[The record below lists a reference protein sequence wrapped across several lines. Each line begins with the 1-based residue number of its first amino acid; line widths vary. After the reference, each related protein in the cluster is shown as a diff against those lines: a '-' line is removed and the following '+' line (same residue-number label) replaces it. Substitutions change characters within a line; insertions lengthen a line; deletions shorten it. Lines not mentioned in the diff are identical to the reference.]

1 MKTISIV
8 IPAYNEEKNIVPLIA
23 SIRECF
29 PHDRYQY
36 ELIFVDDGSKDATL
50 TKIEEAAKHDE
61 HIFYLELSRNF
72 GHQNALKAGLDYAM
86 GDAVISMDC
95 DMQHPPHLLNSL
107 IENWEEGYDIVYTR
121 REENQNLSFLK
132 RKSGNA
138 YYRIFNWLAE
148 VNIEKGTADFRLMD
162 RRVIDI
168 FTQFNEDDLFIRG
181 LIPWMGFKQKAIDY
195 QPSERLSGKTKYTFR
210 KMVVLAIS
218 GITSLSI
225 RPLYA
230 AIYLG
235 LTISA
240 LALIATPFV
249 ILSFQPRHHIVFIW
263 ASLLLTIVFFG
274 GLQLTVM
281 GTIGLYIG
289 KTFMQ
294 VKHRP
299 TYIVRN
305 SNLPDKH

>member
-1 MKTISIV
+1 MRTISIV
-8 IPAYNEEKNIVPLIA
+8 IPTYNEEKNITPLIA
-23 SIRECF
+23 SIKEHF

-50 TKIEEAAKHDE
+50 TQIEEVAKHDE
-61 HIFYLELSRNF
+61 HVFYLELSRNF
-72 GHQNALKAGLDYAM
+72 GHQNALKAGLDYAT

-107 IENWEEGYDIVYTR
+107 IEKWEEGYDIVYTR
-121 REENQNLSFLK
+121 REENQSASFLK

-162 RRVIDI
+162 RRVVDI

-181 LIPWMGFKQKAIDY
+181 LVPWMGFKQAAIDY
-195 QPSERLSGKTKYTFR
+195 HPNERLSGKTKYSFR
-210 KMVVLAIS
+210 KMAVLAIS

>member
-240 LALIATPFV
+240 IAFFATPFV
-249 ILSFQPRHHIVFIW
+249 IMSFQPRHHIVFIW

>member
-1 MKTISIV
+1 MNTISIV
-8 IPAYNEEKNIVPLIA
+8 IPAYNEEKNITPLIT
-23 SIRECF
+23 SIKKHF

-36 ELIFVDDGSKDATL
+36 ELIFVDDGSKDTTL

-61 HIFYLELSRNF
+61 HVFYLELSRNF
-72 GHQNALKAGLDYAM
+72 GHQNALKAGLDYAT

-107 IENWEEGYDIVYTR
+107 IEKWEEGYDIVYTR
-121 REENQNLSFLK
+121 REDDQSASFLK

-162 RRVIDI
+162 RRVVDI
-168 FTQFNEDDLFIRG
+168 FTQFHEDDLFIRG
-181 LIPWMGFKQKAIDY
+181 LIPWMGFKQAAIDY
-195 QPSERLSGKTKYTFR
+195 HPNERLSGKTKYSFR
-210 KMVVLAIS
+210 KMALLAIS

-225 RPLYA
+225 RPLYS

-299 TYIVRN
+299 TYIVRK

>member
-1 MKTISIV
+1 MNTISIV
-8 IPAYNEEKNIVPLIA
+8 IPAYNEEKNITPLIT
-23 SIRECF
+23 SIKEHF
-29 PHDRYQY
+29 PHDHYQY
-36 ELIFVDDGSKDATL
+36 ELIFVDDGSKDTTL

-61 HIFYLELSRNF
+61 HVFYLELSRNF
-72 GHQNALKAGLDYAM
+72 GHQNALKAGLDYAT

-107 IENWEEGYDIVYTR
+107 IEKWEEGYDIVYTR
-121 REENQNLSFLK
+121 REDDQSASFLK

-162 RRVIDI
+162 RRVVDI
-168 FTQFNEDDLFIRG
+168 FTQFHEDDLFIRG
-181 LIPWMGFKQKAIDY
+181 LIPWMGFKQAAIDY
-195 QPSERLSGKTKYTFR
+195 HPNERLSGKTKYSFR
-210 KMVVLAIS
+210 KMALLAIS

-225 RPLYA
+225 RPLYS

-299 TYIVRN
+299 TYIVRK